1 LVNYAQK
8 IREIR
13 QLLSPVT
20 KKGEEIAKGVF
31 NNNTV
36 FKNYNRLQPI
46 FAGLVSLIEADEILK
61 EDSNNPNNSK
71 INFKSF

>member
-1 LVNYAQK
+1 MVNYAQK